1 MLNDDSDLLLFC
13 LIPHLMSDP
22 EGESISRIR
31 EHGAA
36 KGNAR
41 SISPIREHGAA
52 KGNASI
58 LAFLLGLWWYF
69 FLCSCASYTV

>member
-22 EGESISRIR
+22 GGE
-31 EHGAA
+31 
-36 KGNAR
+36 
-41 SISPIREHGAA
+41 SISPIREHRAA

-69 FLCSCASYTV
+69 FLCSCASFTV